1 MKRKLTLGL
10 FGFVLSTL
18 ALLSSAQRAESQ
30 QQACTLFCIQ
40 GYHCCVNHAGNQS
53 CVPLSEPCKG

>member
-1 MKRKLTLGL
+1 MKKKITLGL

-18 ALLSSAQRAESQ
+18 ALLSSAQKAES

-40 GYHCCVNHAGNQS
+40 GYHCCVHGSNQS
-53 CVPLSEPCKG
+53 CVPLSQECKG